1 MKRELPL
8 TSGALL
14 LGLVGAAT
22 YMLCSADVLND
33 AALFLMR

>member
-1 MKRELPL
+1 MKHELAL
-8 TSGALL
+8 TSSALL
-14 LGLVGAAT
+14 LGLVSAAT